1 MQMDKGEIYRHYK
14 NMQGKEKDK
23 IEILSDLND
32 CSTRTIRQI
41 IEEEREKEENLK
53 VECEGSYHPDDNP
66 YCKVTTRIET
76 PTQISGKDI
85 SDWVVDVIYRS
96 IDIVEAEIKTLKK
109 ALENREAEYKRLVNL
124 LGGGMNE

>member
-14 NMQGKEKDK
+14 AMQGKERDK
-23 IEILSDLND
+23 VEILSELND

-41 IEEEREKEENLK
+41 IEEEREKEPT

-76 PTQISGKDI
+76 PTHISGKDI
-85 SDWVVDVIYRS
+85 SDWVVEVIYRS
-96 IDIVEAEIKTLKK
+96 IDIVDAEIRTLEKS
-109 ALENREAEYKRLVNL
+109 LENRKAEYKRLVNL